1 MATNK
6 WVNDCQLDADLEIG
20 FPEDY
25 VENISERIS
34 LYREL
39 DGLTSESELLDF
51 KKRLIDRFGT
61 LPEKAEEL
69 LSVLQLRW
77 LCMKL
82 GIEKVALKQDRMI
95 LYFPSNQNSPYYQSD
110 DFGKVLQYIANHP
123 RRCQFRHVDV
133 RRSVSV
139 ANVISIRTAFDILN
153 EMI

>member
-1 MATNK
+1 MGALEFEPAISDINDEVSTVGYQLAANK

-39 DGLTSESELLDF
+39 DGLKSESELLDF

-69 LSVLQLRW
+69 
-77 LCMKL
+77 
-82 GIEKVALKQDRMI
+82 
-95 LYFPSNQNSPYYQSD
+95 
-110 DFGKVLQYIANHP
+110 
-123 RRCQFRHVDV
+123 RR
-133 RRSVSV
+133 
-139 ANVISIRTAFDILN
+139 
-153 EMI
+153 